1 MKKLDDKI
9 LIKEEKKAKEV
20 GGGRNNN
27 NTNNDTSCDCCCS
40 NIIASETSTEEKGQ
54 EFNQEHQ
61 GKDNEQR
68 LSNPK
73 LLIVIGLALTIPIVL
88 LELLSHHSI
97 VTDYIIALALATP
110 VQFILGKPFYL
121 RFYRTIKQRKGF
133 TTDTLV
139 VLSTSVAYG
148 YSLVNLLAGSDLL
161 FFEASASV
169 LTIFTIGEYLE
180 SRVLKTTSES
190 LRNLLALKPK
200 KATVIRR
207 NIKGKEEEQ
216 VIINS
221 DDIVARDI
229 VIVKPGEKIA
239 TDGIV
244 VHGESSVDE
253 SMITGESIPIDKKMG
268 DKVIGG
274 SINKNG
280 YLQFKATNVGSHTVL
295 ASIIDMVKKARMS
308 KAPVQRIADR
318 AVRYFVP
325 IVLSIALGSSLYWL
339 FVAHQPISFAITVFA
354 TILVV
359 SCPCALGIATPM
371 VISLGIDKAAK
382 EGVLIKG
389 GQYLEK
395 LSSVDTIVFDK
406 TGTLTK
412 GKPEVTDVIPI
423 NGYSEFEILQLAAS
437 TEIKSEHPI
446 AQSIVRKAYEKSIP
460 ILKVSD
466 FNSLT
471 GHGVLATYLE
481 KRIFIG
487 NFRKDD
493 DEDDNNINNR
503 MIITRAEAV
512 HEKLQQQQ
520 QKITELESEGKTVVT
535 VFVEDKLAGLIA
547 VADILRENAKQVI
560 DKIQYNMKKEVILM
574 SGDNKTT
581 ANAIAKEL
589 GITTV
594 LAQVS
599 PESKALE
606 IKKLQQNQ
614 AKKVVVAMVGDGIN
628 DAPAL
633 TTADIG
639 IAIGSGTDVALSSGH
654 IILMKSDLNQ
664 IVYTLKLAKYSMKK
678 IKQNLAM
685 SFTYN
690 VVTISIAAGLL
701 YGITNS
707 LVLTPA
713 LAALGWVIS
722 DSAVFGN
729 SVLLKKFV

>member
-9 LIKEEKKAKEV
+9 VIKEQEIKAKEL
-20 GGGRNNN
+20 GTSGRNNN
-27 NTNNDTSCDCCCS
+27 PNDDSSCDCCCS
-40 NIIASETSTEEKGQ
+40 NVIASETVTEQ
-54 EFNQEHQ
+54 EQGFDQEHQ

-68 LSNPK
+68 LNNPK
-73 LLIVIGLALTIPIVL
+73 LLIVIGVALTIPIVL
-88 LELLSHHSI
+88 LELLSHQSI
-97 VTDYIIALALATP
+97 VTDYVIALALATP
-110 VQFILGKPFYL
+110 IQFILGKPFYH

-139 VLSTSVAYG
+139 VLSTSVAYS
-148 YSLVNLLAGSDLL
+148 YSLVNLLAGVDLQ

-200 KATVIRR
+200 KATVIR
-207 NIKGKEEEQ
+207 NVKGKEEEQ

-221 DDIVARDI
+221 DDIVVGDI

-244 VHGESSVDE
+244 IHGESSVDE
-253 SMITGESIPIDKKMG
+253 SMITGESIPIDKKM
-268 DKVIGG
+268 DDQVIGG
-274 SINKNG
+274 TINKNG
-280 YLQFKATNVGSHTVL
+280 YLQFRATNVGSHTVL
-295 ASIIDMVKKARMS
+295 ASIIEMVKKARMS
-308 KAPVQRIADR
+308 KAPIQRIADR

-339 FVAHQPISFAITVFA
+339 FVAHQPISFAIAVFA

-371 VISLGIDKAAK
+371 VIPLGIDKAAK

-389 GQYLEK
+389 GHYLEK
-395 LSSVDTIVFDK
+395 LSSADTIVFDK

-423 NGYSEFEILQLAAS
+423 NGFSEFEILQLAGS

-446 AQSIVRKAYEKSIP
+446 AQSIVRKAHEKSIP
-460 ILKVSD
+460 ILKVSH

-471 GHGVLATYLE
+471 GHGVVATYLE
-481 KRIFIG
+481 KRILIG
-487 NFRKDD
+487 NLRKC
-493 DEDDNNINNR
+493 DEKAINE
-503 MIITRAEAV
+503 MTITTTI
-512 HEKLQQQQ
+512 HEKLQQQEQ
-520 QKITELESEGKTVVT
+520 QKIIELESEGKTVVT

-547 VADILRENAKQVI
+547 VADILRENARQVI
-560 DKIQYNMKKEVILM
+560 DKIQYDMKKEVILM

-581 ANAIAKEL
+581 ANAIARKL
-589 GITTV
+589 GITKV

-599 PESKALE
+599 PESKVLE

-614 AKKVVVAMVGDGIN
+614 AKKPVVAMVGDGIN

-633 TTADIG
+633 TQADIG

-664 IVYTLKLAKYSMKK
+664 IVYALKLAKYSMRK

-690 VVTISIAAGLL
+690 VVTISIAAGIL
-701 YGITNS
+701 YSITNS

-729 SVLLKKFV
+729 SVLLRKFV